1 MKAQTIISV
10 CATLFGIVRA
20 GPIDSCDVVPATPS
34 VKVSSGT
41 VIGSLVDDVE
51 YFRGIPYAKPPIG
64 PLRLRP
70 PKPIKGFGTIQATG
84 VGPSCPQFTVS
95 ESSPVFNHVAGL
107 SNVMEAIAFAGAL
120 GNETEDC
127 LTVSVMRPQNT
138 KSHEKLPILLWMH
151 GGGFQMGSAQPY
163 NASVL
168 IPKAV
173 SQGKPFILV
182 GVNYRL
188 GGFGFLGGK
197 EVLADGVANLGLLD
211 QRLAL
216 EWVADNIAAFGG
228 DPDAVTI
235 WGESAGAMSVFS
247 QMALYDGNNK
257 YKGRPLFRGAIMNSG
272 SLTPAEPV
280 DGVKAQEIFDIVVRE
295 AGCGAVP
302 AGFKSTTLHD
312 TFVNMAWIWMLT
324 NNFDVEW
331 VEMDPL
337 WKWIHIVEFVEWK
350 PTSSNNDKEKLDC
363 LRGLDYETFLNATT
377 KVPSYLGY
385 HGIALSYYPRPDG
398 RIITASAEI
407 LARKKKYAAV
417 PMIIGNQEN
426 EGTMFGIFSYNLTTK
441 ANTISY
447 LNDIFFRSATR
458 KQVSGLVDKYPRCSA
473 CDTLNATISDTYPE
487 FRRLAAILGDY
498 QFILMSRIFLDYA
511 PESVPAWSY
520 IASYAQDTPILGT
533 WHTADL
539 PRMFYKTDE
548 ASSGIQDRY
557 IAFVNSL
564 DPNDGLADAADD
576 AFTRWPSWH
585 DSRQL
590 IDFRANSTGLL
601 DGDFRSN
608 SFNYIRKNLESFRV

>member
-1 MKAQTIISV
+1 MKSQTIISI

-20 GPIDSCDVVPATPS
+20 GPIDSCEIAPATPS
-34 VKVSSGT
+34 VKLSSGT
-41 VIGSLVDDVE
+41 VMGSLVDDIE

-70 PKPIKGFGTIQATG
+70 PKPIKSFGIIQATG
-84 VGPSCPQFTVS
+84 TGPSCPQFTVS

-107 SNVMEAIAFAGAL
+107 SDVMEAIAFSGAL

-127 LTVSVMRPQNT
+127 LTVSVMRPRNIKT
-138 KSHEKLPILLWMH
+138 HEKLPVLLWMH

-216 EWVADNIAAFGG
+216 EWVADNIAAFNG

-280 DGVKAQEIFDIVVRE
+280 DGVKAQELFDIVVRE

-302 AGFKSTTLHD
+302 
-312 TFVNMAWIWMLT
+312 
-324 NNFDVEW
+324 
-331 VEMDPL
+331 
-337 WKWIHIVEFVEWK
+337 
-350 PTSSNNDKEKLDC
+350 DKEKLDC

-426 EGTMFGIFSYNLTTK
+426 EGTMFSIFSYNLTTK

-601 DGDFRSN
+601 GGDFRSN